1 MSVTIDSGTLPD
13 LIHILIRDEETF
25 QNMQKEFPE
34 ILADLVSL
42 KSTPNCSCRAKVANF
57 FTDKIN
63 KNPKML
69 EKYYKDQNAI
79 INEIEEIKKKRLE
92 NIISGKVFKVPV
104 GDDEWKK
111 FYNTVQSKQFR
122 SFSIVREYDY
132 LWVYFL

>member
-1 MSVTIDSGTLPD
+1 MNITIDLSTLPD
-13 LIHILIRDEETF
+13 LIHILIRDEDTF
-25 QNMQKEFPE
+25 QNMQKDFPE

-63 KNPKML
+63 KNSKVL
-69 EKYYKDQNAI
+69 EKYYKNQDAI
-79 INEIEEIKKKRLE
+79 ANEIEEIKKKRLE

-104 GDDEWKK
+104 GDEEWKK
-111 FYNTVQSKQFR
+111 FYGTIQSKQFR